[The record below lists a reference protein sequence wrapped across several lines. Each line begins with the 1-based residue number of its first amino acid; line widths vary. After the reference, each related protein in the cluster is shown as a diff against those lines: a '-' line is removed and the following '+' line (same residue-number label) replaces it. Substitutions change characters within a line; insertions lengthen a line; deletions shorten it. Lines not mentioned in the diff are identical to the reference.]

1 MKVDLVGIGSTNS
14 LNVIRG
20 VMGTVAAA
28 HTVGAAITSISGDY
42 RIQKGIIHFSDA
54 PYGPI
59 GIGTLT
65 TRSSF
70 SGRALYRLN
79 YDNNFI
85 LDDISES
92 FNGIGRTFNLT
103 SYGSTVTGIQGI
115 NTSFGAVLINNIFQK
130 PFYSDVGSVS
140 RSDYRITGVG
150 QTIIFTGA
158 FDGEGNQV
166 PTDDTKTPRGCRI
179 DQFDVTTGKNFQTP
193 YQAVANITVS
203 AAGTVTSVGLVT
215 GGSGYITNTVVSV
228 GTTERHFNHRYV
240 GSASNSVNVTGRA
253 QLTPTDAI

>member
-1 MKVDLVGIGSTNS
+1 M
-14 LNVIRG
+14 NVIECYGNSCYCSYSRCCNNF
-20 VMGTVAAA
+20 
-28 HTVGAAITSISGDY
+28 ISGDY

-70 SGRALYRLN
+70 SGRALFRLN

-158 FDGEGNQV
+158 FV
-166 PTDDTKTPRGCRI
+166 WSRKSSTYR
-179 DQFDVTTGKNFQTP
+179 
-193 YQAVANITVS
+193 
-203 AAGTVTSVGLVT
+203 
-215 GGSGYITNTVVSV
+215 
-228 GTTERHFNHRYV
+228 
-240 GSASNSVNVTGRA
+240 
-253 QLTPTDAI
+253 

>member
-42 RIQKGIIHFSDA
+42 RIQKVIHFSDA

-92 FNGIGRTFNLT
+92 FNGNGRTFNLL
-103 SYGSTVTGIQGI
+103 VMDLQLQV
-115 NTSFGAVLINNIFQK
+115 FKVLIHH
-130 PFYSDVGSVS
+130 SVQ
-140 RSDYRITGVG
+140 Y
-150 QTIIFTGA
+150 
-158 FDGEGNQV
+158 
-166 PTDDTKTPRGCRI
+166 
-179 DQFDVTTGKNFQTP
+179 
-193 YQAVANITVS
+193 
-203 AAGTVTSVGLVT
+203 
-215 GGSGYITNTVVSV
+215 
-228 GTTERHFNHRYV
+228 
-240 GSASNSVNVTGRA
+240 
-253 QLTPTDAI
+253 